1 MYCAQ
6 CQTEYPD
13 EFKFCSNCASP
24 LAPKPGAPALVSPS
38 APPVSSL
45 AAPVNAGAVPPPG
58 PQLGSVPARIVAHLI
73 DLVFLIMAFWLIG
86 NIVGSMSGG
95 LTESGFNLNGLPGLL
110 AIFLVAV
117 TFFLYLLLFE
127 GLFGTT
133 VGKLFLGLRVKNVDG
148 SRCGFGQA
156 LLRNLLRIVDGLP
169 FLYVAGL
176 ITILVTKKKQR
187 VGDLAAHTIVVPE
200 AFGRL
205 ERIGAATF
213 LLVCLAATV
222 IGSIYVR
229 RHPRVPRVTFGI
241 ANFRFAESENA
252 PPRVTAEYKPE
263 DEVRMFY
270 EVPGYALDEHSYVQ
284 VVTRNQV
291 LAPDGK
297 PLFEPQMIEVRQR
310 TDSQGGPVKCNFHLS
325 LPVWAAPGKYTVSLQ
340 AEDQAAHKTQSAS
353 YQFTVIAPPVD
364 TSPTLVAKNIE
375 ISTSRDGPTL
385 NPPAFTAGQSVWLRF
400 RILGV
405 KADEKGQVLLT
416 EDWGVL
422 GPDGKPAFQQTDTI
436 VNGQFVYTP
445 LFVPFNDHL
454 DVPSGTDP
462 GGYKFQVVL
471 HDKIANADFNF
482 EQPFTINKP

>member
-1 MYCAQ
+1 MMYCPR
-6 CQTEYPD
+6 CRTEYPD
-13 EFKFCSNCASP
+13 EFKFCAQCSSP
-24 LAPKPGAPALVSPS
+24 LVAMV
-38 APPVSSL
+38 APPRVSTPATPPVIA
-45 AAPVNAGAVPPPG
+45 AAPTAGPAV
-58 PQLGSVPARIVAHLI
+58 GSVAARIVAHLI
-73 DLVFLIMAFWLIG
+73 DLVFLIMAFWLLG
-86 NIVGSMSGG
+86 NVVGSMNGG
-95 LTESGFNLNGLPGLL
+95 LTETGFNLNGAPGLL
-110 AIFLVAV
+110 AILLVAV
-117 TFFLYLLLFE
+117 TFFLYLVLFE
-127 GLFGTT
+127 GVFCTT
-133 VGKLFLGLRVKNVDG
+133 VGKVFLGLRVRNIDG
-148 SRCGFGQA
+148 KRCKFGQA
-156 LLRNLLRIVDGLP
+156 VVRNLLRIVDAFP
-169 FLYVAGL
+169 LYTTGL
-176 ITILVTKKKQR
+176 ITALVTKKKQR

-241 ANFRFAESENA
+241 ANFRFAESDVA
-252 PPRVTAEYKPE
+252 PPRPTSEYKPE
-263 DEVRMFY
+263 EDVRMFY

-353 YQFTVIAPPVD
+353 YQFTVNAPPVD

-454 DVPSGTDP
+454 DVPSATDP

>member
-1 MYCAQ
+1 
-6 CQTEYPD
+6 
-13 EFKFCSNCASP
+13 
-24 LAPKPGAPALVSPS
+24 
-38 APPVSSL
+38 
-45 AAPVNAGAVPPPG
+45 
-58 PQLGSVPARIVAHLI
+58 
-73 DLVFLIMAFWLIG
+73 
-86 NIVGSMSGG
+86 
-95 LTESGFNLNGLPGLL
+95 
-110 AIFLVAV
+110 
-117 TFFLYLLLFE
+117 
-127 GLFGTT
+127 
-133 VGKLFLGLRVKNVDG
+133 
-148 SRCGFGQA
+148 
-156 LLRNLLRIVDGLP
+156 
-169 FLYVAGL
+169 
-176 ITILVTKKKQR
+176 
-187 VGDLAAHTIVVPE
+187 
-200 AFGRL
+200 
-205 ERIGAATF
+205 
-213 LLVCLAATV
+213 
-222 IGSIYVR
+222 
-229 RHPRVPRVTFGI
+229 
-241 ANFRFAESENA
+241 
-252 PPRVTAEYKPE
+252 
-263 DEVRMFY
+263 MFY

-297 PLFEPQMIEVRQR
+297 PLFEPQMVEVRQR
-310 TDSQGGPVKCNFHLS
+310 TDSQGGPVKCNFHAY
-325 LPVWAAPGKYTVSLQ
+325 LPIWAPPGKYTVNIQ

-353 YQFTVIAPPVD
+353 YQFTVNAPPVD

-454 DVPSGTDP
+454 DVPSGIDP